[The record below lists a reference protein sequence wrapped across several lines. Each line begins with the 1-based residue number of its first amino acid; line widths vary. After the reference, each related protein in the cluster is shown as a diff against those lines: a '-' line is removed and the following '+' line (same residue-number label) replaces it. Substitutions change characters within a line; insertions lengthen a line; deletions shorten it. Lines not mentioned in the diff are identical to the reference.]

1 LDVSIKHEKWT
12 DEEDV
17 TLIKSVQE
25 YGKKWSRI
33 MKCFNNERTEH
44 MIKNRFL
51 SLILKCK
58 KFHPFIQNEETA
70 IIKLAE

>member
-1 LDVSIKHEKWT
+1 MKGIL
-12 DEEDV
+12 
-17 TLIKSVQE
+17 E

-33 MKCFNNERTEH
+33 MKCFDNQRTEH

-58 KFHPFIQNEETA
+58 KTFPFIQDEESA
-70 IIKLAE
+70 IKKIFQEMGFSS